1 MKKIALFLSLVP
13 SVALAHPG
21 HDDVGVGGTPA
32 AHALITNP
40 VIVLALCVGITLAV
54 ARVYG
59 MVRK

>member
-1 MKKIALFLSLVP
+1 MKKLALLISLVP

-32 AHALITNP
+32 AHAVITNP
-40 VIVLALCVGITLAV
+40 VLVVALCVGLTLAV
-54 ARVYG
+54 YRVTK